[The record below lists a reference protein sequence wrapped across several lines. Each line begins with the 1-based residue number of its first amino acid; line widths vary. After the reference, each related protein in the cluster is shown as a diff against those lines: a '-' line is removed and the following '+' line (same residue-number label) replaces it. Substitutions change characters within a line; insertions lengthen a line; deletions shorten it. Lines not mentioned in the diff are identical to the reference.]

1 MHFQNSKFIRFQLIF
16 FFNVHPLYLSKLS
29 FILGD
34 TFLNDE
40 VLSSS
45 SPLRTVDKVSTPEPA
60 TLTGFS
66 TPEPATVTGFSSE
79 FAKFLKSSSEELP
92 RTLSQDFPP
101 KACSVRLQQLYVD
114 VTGLDM
120 EAKSVAAVPSI
131 DLTGTREPGKRD
143 NDTVGAT
150 HDGPQNKRPKS
161 DDVIILDGDSP
172 NKSSSEISVVKQT
185 KEGGSVRVVR
195 L

>member
-1 MHFQNSKFIRFQLIF
+1 MESSSKAAKLADVCDLSEDTWISSPPQLGVRTFNSSDLDARS
-16 FFNVHPLYLSKLS
+16 NTNSLSQPPS
-29 FILGD
+29 GD

-60 TLTGFS
+60 TFTGFS

-150 HDGPQNKRPKS
+150 HDGPQNKRQIGRAS
-161 DDVIILDGDSP
+161 CR
-172 NKSSSEISVVKQT
+172 E
-185 KEGGSVRVVR
+185 RV
-195 L
+195 